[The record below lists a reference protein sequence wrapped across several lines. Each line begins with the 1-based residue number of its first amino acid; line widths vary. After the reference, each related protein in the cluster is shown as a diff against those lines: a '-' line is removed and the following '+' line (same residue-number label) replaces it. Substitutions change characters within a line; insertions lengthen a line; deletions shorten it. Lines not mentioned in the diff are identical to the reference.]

1 MSATSLRFP
10 GWSGLLWA
18 SLAALLLTAAGV
30 VAVAASQAAAAP
42 DDPAPWWHC
51 RKPTR
56 ASAGAPGI
64 RRQHHHPDPRNPAAA
79 EHTHDRVALGVP
91 GRLSTVSF
99 LETHVTRDAQGTLT
113 WGGQRVNLAVVTQ
126 EHADDVTVV
135 NNPAFNPN
143 SANDD
148 YRSRREQLLAAVR
161 RDVPAGLN

>member
-1 MSATSLRFP
+1 M
-10 GWSGLLWA
+10 
-18 SLAALLLTAAGV
+18 
-30 VAVAASQAAAAP
+30 
-42 DDPAPWWHC
+42 
-51 RKPTR
+51 
-56 ASAGAPGI
+56 
-64 RRQHHHPDPRNPAAA
+64 
-79 EHTHDRVALGVP
+79 
-91 GRLSTVSF
+91 STVSF